1 MLDEN
6 LRVLGRRINDLELD
20 IQEKKERLA
29 LLRKEKEE
37 LVNVLD
43 KIDHEHHGLRGELEE
58 EMKLKLE
65 DKQKELRH
73 LKSEL
78 QSCEHRHALE
88 VEQLKNS
95 NRNDLEMIQ
104 EKVQMALAKKKEI
117 IDALHAE
124 TQMKDV
130 QVIKL
135 KEMLERQRRE
145 LLLGK

>member
-104 EKVQMALAKKKEI
+104 EKVQMAMAKKKEI

>member
-20 IQEKKERLA
+20 VQEKKERLA
-29 LLRKEKEE
+29 MLRKEKEE

-58 EMKLKLE
+58 ETKLKLE

-78 QSCEHRHALE
+78 QSCEHKHVLE

-104 EKVQMALAKKKEI
+104 EKVQMAMAKKKEI

-135 KEMLERQRRE
+135 KEMLER
-145 LLLGK
+145 

>member
-29 LLRKEKEE
+29 MLRKEKEE

-43 KIDHEHHGLRGELEE
+43 KIDHEHHGLRGELED

-78 QSCEHRHALE
+78 QSCEHKHALE
-88 VEQLKNS
+88 VEQLKTS

-104 EKVQMALAKKKEI
+104 EKVQMAMAKKKEI

-145 LLLGK
+145 LLLG

>member
-29 LLRKEKEE
+29 MLRKEKEE

-78 QSCEHRHALE
+78 QSCEHKHALE
-88 VEQLKNS
+88 VEQLKNT

-104 EKVQMALAKKKEI
+104 EKVQMAMAKKKEI

-135 KEMLERQRRE
+135 KEMLDKQRRD
-145 LLLGK
+145 LLLG